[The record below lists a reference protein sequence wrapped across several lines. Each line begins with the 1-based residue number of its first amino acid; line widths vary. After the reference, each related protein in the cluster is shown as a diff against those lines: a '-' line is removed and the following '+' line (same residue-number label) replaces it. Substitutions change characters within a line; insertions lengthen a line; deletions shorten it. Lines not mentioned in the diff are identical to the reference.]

1 MPLQDLTFP
10 LVPRR
15 RLVGLAFGAMH
26 SARRG
31 MGSDVAG
38 SRPYLPGDDV
48 DTIDWGASARLS
60 TARGA
65 DEFVVRE
72 RYAEEAPRVVIV
84 CDRRPEMRLYGPASP
99 WLDKRAAMAVAA
111 EIISESAARARG
123 FVGYLDHGHSGDEP
137 FWRPPKSHSELW
149 AIRERHLAF
158 PEFNAPPD
166 TLARALDFLSGHR
179 RAVPAGSFLFV
190 LSDFLVP
197 PDEEA
202 WAAALE
208 YRWDV
213 IPVVIQDPVWEQSFP
228 LIDSLVVPIA
238 DARGRVRP
246 VRLRPGEAERRRDE
260 NEARREQLLAGFEA
274 AGIEPILVSSSE
286 RELVYGGFLAWA
298 DEREFRRG
306 RGW

>member
-48 DTIDWGASARLS
+48 DTIDWAASARLS
-60 TARGA
+60 SAHGA

-84 CDRRPEMRLYGPASP
+84 CDRRPEMRLYEPPWP
-99 WLDKRAAMAVAA
+99 WLEKRRAMALAA

-123 FVGYLDHGHSGDEP
+123 FIGYLDYGHSADEP

-149 AIRERHLAF
+149 AIKERHLAF
-158 PEFNAPPD
+158 PEFNAPAD

-179 RAVPAGSFLFV
+179 RAVPAGSFVFV

-197 PDEEA
+197 PAEEA
-202 WAAALE
+202 WAGALE

-213 IPVVIQDPVWEQSFP
+213 VPVVIQDPVWEQSFP
-228 LIDSLVVPIA
+228 PIDSLVVPIA
-238 DARGRVRP
+238 DAQGRVRP
-246 VRLRPGEAERRRDE
+246 MRLRPGEAAGRREE
-260 NEARREQLLAGFEA
+260 NEARRARLLADFDS
-274 AGIEPILVSSSE
+274 AGIEPILVSSVE
-286 RELVYGGFLAWA
+286 HEDVYRAFLGWSA
-298 DEREFRRG
+298 EREFRRG